1 MPKAVRTLKMHE
13 FLRCFHYVQLPPA
26 WCSCLMCPL
35 AVQFQKIKIFIH
47 LVLEKIT
54 NFLGFIS
61 VSIWVWQLCSGPIC
75 SMEQEAEGRPGTG
88 QGSQPACVMSA
99 TVTARSRGADLCP
112 QPPCHIT
119 RCFPG
124 APKPFQGDSCLCVLP
139 TPTLSLG
146 QSQTESQTDFR
157 RGFRTISVVVIEM
170 SWDQHLLLYGWRSDI
185 QPVPCSWGAA
195 SALWI
200 SSSKNACFKGKNKFT
215 LLERVIDQTVNRDAF
230 LEGVYWIIFFILKC
244 NVFVSH
250 FYHLACPTSKT
261 ITAIMRSWFFF
272 SLGEC
277 YLSKVYLF
285 FIFLFIYFCLCLA
298 FILEEK

>member
-75 SMEQEAEGRPGTG
+75 SMEQEVEGRPGTG
-88 QGSQPACVMSA
+88 QGSQPACVTSA

-170 SWDQHLLLYGWRSDI
+170 SWDQHLILYGWRSDI

-215 LLERVIDQTVNRDAF
+215 LLERVIDQNCKQRCIPR
-230 LEGVYWIIFFILKC
+230 GHIL
-244 NVFVSH
+244 N
-250 FYHLACPTSKT
+250 Y
-261 ITAIMRSWFFF
+261 
-272 SLGEC
+272 
-277 YLSKVYLF
+277 
-285 FIFLFIYFCLCLA
+285 IFLYWNAMFSCPIFIT
-298 FILEEK
+298 